1 MKSHAFRRVQCSTFT
16 CHLQTEFCRVLQ
28 SSFTLQVKFICF
40 KKVIFSLFISSK
52 YWGLSFMDTSTLK
65 KSGQR
70 QRPVMKLL
78 WESFWTHMFWSHTS
92 FFFWIYK
99 IVENFSFSDLL
110 GGTRVC
116 NDTCWGGR
124 VALRS
129 VEAAKIF
136 FYFFTLPFI
145 MYKCFVIDIDIFFKY
160 EFWRVLFWF
169 SIHSAW
175 FSRTWKNSAQA
186 KTLPPGLLGHRW
198 DSREEGIAEPACQKI
213 FSRQIRGG
221 RGRGW
226 GSYHMVEVKL

>member
-1 MKSHAFRRVQCSTFT
+1 VSSYETI
-16 CHLQTEFCRVLQ
+16 LGEFLDAYVLE
-28 SSFTLQVKFICF
+28 SQV
-40 KKVIFSLFISSK
+40 
-52 YWGLSFMDTSTLK
+52 
-65 KSGQR
+65 
-70 QRPVMKLL
+70 
-78 WESFWTHMFWSHTS
+78 

-221 RGRGW
+221 GEGGEGPTTWLKSNCSTQRHSVAMTPATVW
-226 GSYHMVEVKL
+226 HTEVRT